1 MAILSSSD
9 EAAAI
14 LNHYMSQLARAVD
27 LRWSDRN
34 AADIGWAC
42 ELLAQASDEP
52 PGDEIPPYQPI
63 VSDRRTVVLDRD
75 SYGDPKFE
83 RWRAERR
90 ADGDDAATRR
100 MIERERGARNGR

>member
-14 LNHYMSQLARAVD
+14 LNHYMSQLARAAG
-27 LRWSDRN
+27 LRWSGRN
-34 AADIGWAC
+34 AADIGRAC
-42 ELLAQASDEP
+42 ELLAQADDSA
-52 PGDEIPPYQPI
+52 GDEIPPYQPI
-63 VSDRRTVVLDRD
+63 ISDRRTVVLDRG

-83 RWRAERR
+83 RWRTERR

-100 MIERERGARNGR
+100 MIERERGAR